1 MAAATGASADLAR
14 ANAGARTRRLF
25 LRFDIAGDRYVLAA
39 SRIVRMLPWMPLKGL
54 PAAPDWAAGVL
65 LYGDTPVPVIDI
77 SALATGRR
85 SAARASTRI
94 AVVEYRAAMSM
105 SPSERDAAAPARL
118 LGLLLE
124 HATQTVHYDDNE
136 FVPCGLDNPAARYLG
151 PVRADDQ
158 GLVQQVGVDDLLP
171 AQVRERLFQEVLE
184 SAS

>member
-1 MAAATGASADLAR
+1 MAAARGASTDLAR
-14 ANAGARTRRLF
+14 ADAGARTRRLF

-54 PAAPDWAAGVL
+54 PAAPDWVSGIL

-94 AVVEYRAAMSM
+94 AVVEYRAATSV
-105 SPSERDAAAPARL
+105 PVAPIAPARL

-124 HATQTVHYDDNE
+124 HATQTVHYDDSE
-136 FVPCGLDNPAARYLG
+136 FVPCGLDNPDARYLG

-158 GLVQQVGVDDLLP
+158 GLIQQVGVDDLLP
-171 AQVRERLFQEVLE
+171 PRVRERLFQEDQE
-184 SAS
+184 STS